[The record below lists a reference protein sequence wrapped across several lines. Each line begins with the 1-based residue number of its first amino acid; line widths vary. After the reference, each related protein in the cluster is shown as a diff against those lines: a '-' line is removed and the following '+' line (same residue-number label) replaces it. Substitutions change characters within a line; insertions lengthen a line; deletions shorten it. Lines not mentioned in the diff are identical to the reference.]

1 MHFRFHSISTLIVSL
16 MELMEGVQHFKI
28 PLEEINLATRN
39 FSDENYIGMGGYGT
53 VYAAKLFL
61 SGQQRTVA
69 IK

>member
-1 MHFRFHSISTLIVSL
+1 